1 VGAEA
6 YFFDLLMR
14 ITRSWKDD
22 MPCRKLG
29 FIVGLVAVL
38 AASLSGPILADE
50 ESANARIGELEL
62 RVAELEEDG
71 QAVDP
76 DRIEEIERQIRILA
90 EEIEDLKMADGV
102 ERLEEIE
109 RGLGPSASK
118 VYQVDRGVSVGG
130 YGELLY
136 ENFASEEED
145 GASSGKTDQLD
156 LLRAVLYFG
165 YKFND
170 RIVFNSEIEYE
181 HASTGR
187 EGEVAVEFAYLDFL
201 FRDAVNVRAGLVL
214 LPMGFINELHEPPTF
229 LGARRPYVESFLIPT
244 TWRENGA
251 GVYGDHGPI
260 SYRAY
265 VTNGLAAI
273 GGTSSDAGGYD
284 ANGIRNGRTK
294 GSRSAAEDFAVI
306 ARLDWQA
313 TDWLRFGGSLFTG
326 DAGQGVTTPAGKA
339 IDATTTIREL
349 HSEVRWRGLQA
360 RVLYVATD
368 IDDVTEI
375 NLAQGFTGDESVG
388 EKQYG
393 GYGELG
399 WDVLSLGESSRQ
411 AVIPYVRYE
420 RYNTQEQV
428 PSGFSANL
436 ANDVTVVTLGV
447 SYKPI
452 INVALKLDYNRIENE
467 ARTGV
472 NQFNIALGFMF

>member
-1 VGAEA
+1 MACRRLG
-6 YFFDLLMR
+6 LL
-14 ITRSWKDD
+14 I
-22 MPCRKLG
+22 C
-29 FIVGLVAVL
+29 LVAVL
-38 AASLSGPILADE
+38 AAPLMTVALAAEDD
-50 ESANARIGELEL
+50 ATTRIQELEL
-62 RVAELEEDG
+62 RVAELEALIHELKDADKG
-71 QAVDP
+71 VDP
-76 DRIEEIERQIRILA
+76 AKIEELERQIRILA
-90 EEIEDLKMADGV
+90 EEIEDLKMADVV
-102 ERLEEIE
+102 EPVEDIE

-136 ENFASEEED
+136 ENFASEREDSAPSEE
-145 GASSGKTDQLD
+145 TDQLD

-187 EGEVAVEFAYLDFL
+187 EGEVSVEFAYLDFL

-214 LPMGFINELHEPPTF
+214 LPMGFVNELHEPPTF
-229 LGARRPYVESFLIPT
+229 LGARRPYVETALIPT

-251 GVYGDHGPI
+251 GVYGEYGPI

-265 VTNGLAAI
+265 VTNGLAAVS
-273 GGTSSDAGGYD
+273 GTSSSAGGYD
-284 ANGIRNGRTK
+284 AKGIRNGRTK
-294 GSRSAAEDFAVI
+294 GSKSAAEDLAI
-306 ARLDWQA
+306 TARLDWQA
-313 TDWLRFGGSLFTG
+313 TDWLLFGGSAFTG
-326 DAGQGVTTPAGKA
+326 GAGQAATTPSGDTF
-339 IDATTTIREL
+339 DATTTIWDL

-368 IDDVTEI
+368 IEDVTEI
-375 NLAQGFTGDESVG
+375 NLAQDFTGDQSVG

-393 GYGELG
+393 WYGELG
-399 WDVLSLGESSRQ
+399 WDVLSLFESSRQ

-420 RYNTQEQV
+420 RFNTQEQV
-428 PSGFSANL
+428 PTGFSANP
-436 ANDVTVVTLGV
+436 ANDVTVTTLGV

-452 INVALKLDYNRIENE
+452 VNVALKLDYNRIENE

>member
-1 VGAEA
+1 MVCRRLG
-6 YFFDLLMR
+6 LL
-14 ITRSWKDD
+14 I
-22 MPCRKLG
+22 C
-29 FIVGLVAVL
+29 LVALVAAPMSTVAL
-38 AASLSGPILADE
+38 AAEDDAT
-50 ESANARIGELEL
+50 ARIHELEL
-62 RVAELEEDG
+62 RVDELEALIHGLKEADKG
-71 QAVDP
+71 VDP
-76 DRIEEIERQIRILA
+76 AKIEELERQIRILA
-90 EEIEDLKMADGV
+90 EEIEDLKMADVV
-102 ERLEEIE
+102 EPIEDIE

-136 ENFASEEED
+136 ENFASEQED
-145 GASSGKTDQLD
+145 SAPSGKTDQLD

-187 EGEVAVEFAYLDFL
+187 EGEVSVEFAYLDFL

-214 LPMGFINELHEPPTF
+214 LPMGFVNELHEPPTF
-229 LGARRPYVESFLIPT
+229 LGARRPYVESVLIPT

-251 GVYGDHGPI
+251 GVYGEHGPI

-265 VTNGLAAI
+265 VTNGLAAVS
-273 GGTSSDAGGYD
+273 GTSSSAGGYD
-284 ANGIRNGRTK
+284 AKGIRNGRTK
-294 GSRSAAEDFAVI
+294 GSKSAAEDLALT

-313 TDWLRFGGSLFTG
+313 TDWLLFGGSAFTG
-326 DAGQGVTTPAGKA
+326 DAGQAATTPAGDTL
-339 IDATTTIREL
+339 DATTTIWEL

-368 IDDVTEI
+368 IEDVPEI

-399 WDVLSLGESSRQ
+399 WDVLSLFESSRQ

-428 PSGFSANL
+428 PTGFSANL
-436 ANDVTVVTLGV
+436 ANDVTVTTLGV

-452 INVALKLDYNRIENE
+452 VNVALKLDYNFIENE

>member
-1 VGAEA
+1 
-6 YFFDLLMR
+6 MR
-14 ITRSWKDD
+14 IIRNWKDT
-22 MPCRKLG
+22 MTYRRLG
-29 FIVGLVAVL
+29 FLVCLAAVL
-38 AASLSGPILADE
+38 ATPLSTAALASEDDQTDRVEA
-50 ESANARIGELEL
+50 LEL
-62 RVAELEEDG
+62 RVAELEALINELKEAG
-71 QAVDP
+71 KNVEPA
-76 DRIEEIERQIRILA
+76 RIEELERQIRILA
-90 EEIEDLKMADGV
+90 EEIEDLRMDDVV
-102 ERLEEIE
+102 EPVEDIE

-136 ENFASEEED
+136 EDFDSKRED
-145 GASSGKTDQLD
+145 GAPSGKTDQLD

-170 RIVFNSEIEYE
+170 RIIFNSEIEYE

-187 EGEVAVEFAYLDFL
+187 EGEVSVEFAYLDFL

-229 LGARRPYVESFLIPT
+229 LGARRPYVESLLIPT

-251 GVYGDHGPI
+251 GVYGEHGPI

-265 VTNGLAAI
+265 VTNGLAAV

-284 ANGIRNGRTK
+284 AKGIRNGRTK
-294 GSRSAAEDFAVI
+294 GSKAAAEDLAVT

-313 TDWLRFGGSLFTG
+313 TGWLQFGGSLFTG
-326 DAGQGVTTPAGKA
+326 EAGQGVRTLAGETIGAK
-339 IDATTTIREL
+339 TTIWEL
-349 HSEVRWRGLQA
+349 HSEVRWRGLQG
-360 RVLYVATD
+360 RVLYVGTD
-368 IDDVTEI
+368 IEDVTEI
-375 NLAQGFTGDESVG
+375 NLAQDLTGEGSVG

-393 GYGELG
+393 WYGELG
-399 WDVLSLGESSRQ
+399 WDALSLIESSRQ

-420 RYNTQEQV
+420 RYNTQERV
-428 PSGFSANL
+428 PEGFSANP
-436 ANDVTVVTLGV
+436 ANDVTVTTLGV

-452 INVALKLDYNRIENE
+452 VNVALKLDYSWIENE